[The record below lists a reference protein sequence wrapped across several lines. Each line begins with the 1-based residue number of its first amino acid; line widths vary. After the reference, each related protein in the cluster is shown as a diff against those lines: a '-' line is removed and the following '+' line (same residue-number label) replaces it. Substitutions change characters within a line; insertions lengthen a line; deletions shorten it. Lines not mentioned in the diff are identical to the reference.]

1 MPTAPAP
8 GFAALGLRQP
18 EDLKRMGANS
28 VPHSCSLIAPNQTS
42 TRAFAVRGKDH
53 PFEAIG
59 ITISV
64 NAAYIAGLCDHRDV
78 LVKGEKGIL
87 LCVAPD
93 MRVAGIVR
101 DHCAAAFENSPI
113 LRQLIANRTQDTIEF
128 TNGISV
134 EVRPASFRKLR
145 GPTYVGVICDELAF
159 WYQ

>member
-64 NAAYIAGLCDHRDV
+64 IVFLLSAAIQGL
-78 LVKGEKGIL
+78 
-87 LCVAPD
+87 
-93 MRVAGIVR
+93 
-101 DHCAAAFENSPI
+101 
-113 LRQLIANRTQDTIEF
+113 
-128 TNGISV
+128 ISV
-134 EVRPASFRKLR
+134 
-145 GPTYVGVICDELAF
+145 I
-159 WYQ
+159 